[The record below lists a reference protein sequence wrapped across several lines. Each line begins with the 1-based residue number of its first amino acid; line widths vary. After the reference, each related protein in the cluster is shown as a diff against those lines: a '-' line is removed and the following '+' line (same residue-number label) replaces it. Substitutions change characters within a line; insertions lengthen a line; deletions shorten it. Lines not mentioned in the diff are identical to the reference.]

1 MLGVVVE
8 NKKVILKDDAETYE
22 ESIET
27 MNLQLACTQLFTNC
41 SEQVKMLIINFEDRE
56 MTSSELQLVPQLLPP
71 RWWN

>member
-56 MTSSELQLVPQLLPP
+56 MTSS
-71 RWWN
+71 